1 LSGLANLTAAA
12 ILEAH
17 NRQAAAT
24 LSKELAQM
32 EEQQR
37 SLTERL
43 NYVEAGMLQAA
54 RLAAVGQLAASI
66 AHEINNPLYAA
77 RNGLYLIED
86 DLPEELR
93 SSPYLRMVSD
103 QLARIAGIIE
113 RMRDFYRP
121 TRGELAPADINQLLE
136 ETLALAGLNSRHG
149 GINMIF
155 TPAQELPLVQGNADQ
170 LRQVFLNLVLNAIEA
185 MPNGGTL
192 TVRTEAG
199 PSVVLIE
206 IQDTGVGIPDDIRPH
221 LFEPFFTNKPN
232 GTGLGLSISAHIV
245 TQHGGHIDVE
255 SAPGQGTTFRLVLPY
270 QSIVR

>member
-1 LSGLANLTAAA
+1 
-12 ILEAH
+12 
-17 NRQAAAT
+17 
-24 LSKELAQM
+24 
-32 EEQQR
+32 
-37 SLTERL
+37 
-43 NYVEAGMLQAA
+43 
-54 RLAAVGQLAASI
+54 
-66 AHEINNPLYAA
+66 
-77 RNGLYLIED
+77 
-86 DLPEELR
+86 
-93 SSPYLRMVSD
+93 
-103 QLARIAGIIE
+103 
-113 RMRDFYRP
+113 
-121 TRGELAPADINQLLE
+121 
-136 ETLALAGLNSRHG
+136 
-149 GINMIF
+149 MIF